1 MKTIVASVITAVG
14 ASACCLGPFV
24 LSLVGAGALGAA
36 ATQFEPYRPFLLGV
50 TFVLL
55 ASAFYVTYRSAKG
68 SSCAADGGCTT
79 SSNRTAKIVLW
90 IATLLVVLLVAFP
103 YYIEWFV

>member
-1 MKTIVASVITAVG
+1 MKTIVASTIAAVA

-36 ATQFEPYRPFLLGV
+36 ATQLEPYRPFLLGV

-55 ASAFYVTYRSAKG
+55 ASASYVTYRPAKG
-68 SSCAADGGCTT
+68 ASCAADGACTA
-79 SSNRTAKIVLW
+79 SSNRTTKIVLW
-90 IATLLVVLLVAFP
+90 IATVVVILLAAFP

>member
-1 MKTIVASVITAVG
+1 MKTIVASTIAAVA

-36 ATQFEPYRPFLLGV
+36 ATQLEPYRPFLLGL

-55 ASAFYVTYRSAKG
+55 GSGFYVTYRPPHG
-68 SSCAADGGCTT
+68 TRCATDGPCAT
-79 SSNRTAKIVLW
+79 SSNRAAKVVLW
-90 IATLLVVLLVAFP
+90 IATLLVILLVAFP
-103 YYIEWFV
+103 YYIDGFV